1 MIVGAYFGTL
11 LVRTLVAFIV
21 VIGVRMR
28 MRMYRRLHDSAG
40 VSVDVLESRRVRTTE
55 HDPKDR

>member
-21 VIGVRMR
+21 VIGVCMR
-28 MRMYRRLHDSAG
+28 MRMYRRLHDCAG
-40 VSVDVLESRRVRTTE
+40 IFVAVLESRRVRTAE
-55 HDPKDR
+55 HDPKDH